1 MRNNNED
8 SASSEA
14 PTFGKGIEI
23 GKKDVNTAWYVV
35 ESVIR
40 QLVVV
45 NSQKSQEQSRAKS

>member
-23 GKKDVNTAWYVV
+23 GEKDVNTAWYVV